1 MHTSKK
7 KKKKI
12 CETTYGAHAV
22 IFIDIVM
29 QVMAPVVGQNE

>member
-7 KKKKI
+7 KKKFCK
-12 CETTYGAHAV
+12 TTYGAHAV
-22 IFIDIVM
+22 VFIDIVM